1 VETSSSALAQIHG
14 ATPVDHQVELDE
26 AEFDALMKKLDA
38 MTDRLRAR
46 DVMKKFTCRPR
57 GMPATTAR
65 ETTAPAMT
73 PKGPTA
79 PTSTAAP
86 PSPAARPPSAAPSSP
101 AASTAST
108 ATPTPTRMN
117 RLQHALHASARALS
131 GYTVAPAQIQSEMTA
146 ARTGQADCLF
156 YAMGTCKAKLSK
168 CDRLHRRVL
177 IKSAAL
183 SGAGVCKFFL
193 SETGCQNSASCTF
206 RHFALAP

>member
-1 VETSSSALAQIHG
+1 MAGARYLADEPCADATPTDGIHASGTSALEASATDALAGIVTSYKATLVGTSPSALAQIYG
-14 ATPVDHQVELDE
+14 ATPVDHQVDLDE

-38 MTDRLRAR
+38 MTDRRRAR
-46 DVMKKFTCRPR
+46 D
-57 GMPATTAR
+57 
-65 ETTAPAMT
+65 
-73 PKGPTA
+73 
-79 PTSTAAP
+79 
-86 PSPAARPPSAAPSSP
+86 
-101 AASTAST
+101 
-108 ATPTPTRMN
+108 
-117 RLQHALHASARALS
+117 HALHASARALS
-131 GYTVAPAQIQSEMTA
+131 GYTVAPAQIQSEVTA

-156 YAMGTCKAKLSK
+156 YAMGMCKGKPSK